1 MNQLVVSITRHI
13 HLLHDHV
20 ATTCPAWLLAMCP
33 GGSCNIGQIGGHV
46 SIPFG
51 GCVSSPFGG
60 CVSSPLVAV
69 CPARLETVCPARLEA
84 VSSPFVA
91 VSSPFGGSVSSPIG
105 GCTLTTPFG
114 GAVSSLFS
122 SCCPASC
129 KFGLLAAVCSTC
141 WWMASCRCRPAG
153 VVCPM
158 AATVLLSF
166 AAFLRYNEIAKLR
179 CRDINFAADH
189 NITSK

>member
-1 MNQLVVSITRHI
+1 MVAVILVRLVV
-13 HLLHDHV
+13 
-20 ATTCPAWLLAMCP
+20 TCPSHLVVVCP
-33 GGSCNIGQIGGHV
+33 ARLVAVCSAH
-46 SIPFG
+46 
-51 GCVSSPFGG
+51 
-60 CVSSPLVAV
+60 LVAV
-69 CPARLETVCPARLEA
+69 CPARLETVCPARL
-84 VSSPFVA
+84 VA

-189 NITSK
+189 NIMSVHIQSSKTDQFQQGDSVLVARTGSKTCPVSMLER